1 VEVSDRYSS
10 VVSAPHTPKL
20 SRSINQVPAMPMV
33 TSALFDQFRKLI
45 YDETGIWLGN
55 SKTAL
60 LCGRLS
66 RRLRVLGMDTLAE
79 YYSLVSEPD
88 QLQERALMIDAI
100 TTNETHFFR
109 EKVHFSF
116 LAQSVFP
123 IWRRQAE
130 AGHRS
135 RRIRIWSAGCSSGE
149 EPYSLAMMLAKSFP
163 SAEGWDTRILA
174 TDISR
179 RMLATAREGIY
190 DISKSNAIPPEFL
203 RKYMLKGSASQEGC
217 MKVAREIQQLVDFE
231 SLNLNCQPYPMSEAF
246 DVILC
251 RNVLIYFNAASKNR
265 VVEGLLEHLSPSGL
279 LFSGHAESLCGVN
292 SRLLPI
298 LPTVYALREKDS
310 IALELRLN
318 SSF

>member
-1 VEVSDRYSS
+1 MA
-10 VVSAPHTPKL
+10 VSAYHSTRFSARNSPKL
-20 SRSINQVPAMPMV
+20 SASTQPIPGLPAV
-33 TSALFDQFRKLI
+33 SSALFDHFRKLI
-45 YDETGIWLGN
+45 YIETGIWLGN

-66 RRLRVLGMDTLAE
+66 RRLRALGMDTLAD
-79 YYSLVSEPD
+79 YYSLVSDPE
-88 QLQERALMIDAI
+88 QQQERALMIEAI

-109 EKVHFSF
+109 ENVHFTF
-116 LAQSVFP
+116 LAQSIFP

-130 AGHRS
+130 AGRRP

-163 SAEGWDTRILA
+163 PAEGWETRILA

-179 RMLATAREGIY
+179 RMLATAREGVY
-190 DISKSNAIPPEFL
+190 DISKSRAIPPEFL
-203 RKYMLKGSASQEGC
+203 HRYMLKGSASRKGN
-217 MKVAREIQQLVDFE
+217 MKVAREIQQLVDFHF
-231 SLNLNCQPYPMSEAF
+231 LNLNCRPYPISEPF
-246 DVILC
+246 DAVFC
-251 RNVLIYFNAASKNR
+251 RNVLIYFDPASKNR

-298 LPTVYALREKDS
+298 LPTIYALREKDS
-310 IALELRLN
+310 IALELRTN